1 MARKYFVFWGIV
13 FLAVVLLS
21 VVILFPRAQ
30 QAVIEEQAS
39 SAKELFAQELESRYS
54 QIDVVNIR
62 TYVDVDGNVI
72 LGLYFDVLSPLSS
85 DQLEV
90 MILDI
95 LQGLDGLAD
104 GTEDNYVID
113 YLYGH
118 WQVGR
123 TTCPARYLADVQS
136 GLEVCSYSDID
147 PPEYGGRLVIWK
159 GRAP

>member
-1 MARKYFVFWGIV
+1 MARKYIVFWGIM
-13 FLAVVLLS
+13 FL
-21 VVILFPRAQ
+21 VVILLTVAILLPRAQ
-30 QAVIEEQAS
+30 GAVIAEQAN
-39 SAKELFAQELESRYS
+39 AKERFAQELESRYS

-72 LGLYFDVLSPLSS
+72 LGLYFDVLSPLNS

-90 MILDI
+90 MLLDI
-95 LQGLDGLAD
+95 LQGMDGLAD
-104 GTEDNYVID
+104 GTENNYVID

-123 TTCPARYLADVQS
+123 TTCPALYLTDVQS
-136 GLEVCSYSDID
+136 GLEVCRYDDID
-147 PPEYGGRLVIWK
+147 PPEYGGRLVIWE